1 MRLSAAQNPQQQ
13 IHQLASW
20 AMPREAL
27 SNERCDKTQHRNAPV
42 ELFDSGQGL
51 DVPRSRRGQ
60 ALAELLD
67 GFVLEILLCHG
78 FRAVGPEPMH
88 PEGTGTVGSHFGR
101 LQALGRAWL
110 DTLWERPVQAAP
122 VVRRINVLQGLF
134 VIAQDRQMVAAQ
146 AACCVL
152 VVLLERHQG
161 Q

>member
-27 SNERCDKTQHRNAPV
+27 SKERCGKTQHRDAPV
-42 ELFDSGQGL
+42 ELFDRCQGL
-51 DVPRSRRGQ
+51 DVPRSRGGQ

-78 FRAVGPEPMH
+78 SRAVGPEPMH
-88 PEGTGTVGSHFGR
+88 PEASGTVGSHFGR
-101 LQALGRAWL
+101 LQPLGPAWL

-122 VVRRINVLQGLF
+122 VVRRIIVRQGLF
-134 VIAQDRQMVAAQ
+134 VVGQDLQIVAAL
-146 AACCVL
+146 AARCGL
-152 VVLLERHQG
+152 VVVPERHQG